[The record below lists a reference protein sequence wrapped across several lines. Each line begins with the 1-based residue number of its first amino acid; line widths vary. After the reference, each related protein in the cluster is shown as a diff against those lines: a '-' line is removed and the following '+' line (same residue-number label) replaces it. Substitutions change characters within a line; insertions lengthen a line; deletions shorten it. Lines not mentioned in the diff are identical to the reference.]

1 MVRRVSSAA
10 MACVRACVC
19 EGTRGVK
26 ILVFQ
31 APLVSESYKAY
42 IKAITG
48 TNIFV
53 VSFSLPSN
61 SGK

>member
-1 MVRRVSSAA
+1 MVRRVSSA
-10 MACVRACVC
+10 MVCVRVF